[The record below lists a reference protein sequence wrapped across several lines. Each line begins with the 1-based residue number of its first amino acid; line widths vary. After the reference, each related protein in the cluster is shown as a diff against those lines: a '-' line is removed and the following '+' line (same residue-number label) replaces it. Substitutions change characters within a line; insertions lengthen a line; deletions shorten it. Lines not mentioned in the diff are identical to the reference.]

1 MKRLILVFLLVP
13 TMLHAQQAFK
23 FDSLKVFDGA
33 DTVRI
38 ACKSSLIYFPKGF
51 TLIAN
56 DSRVYTYLLPGSEF
70 HNTQYLAFYD
80 TGSLL
85 EDTTSFNPVVI
96 YQNKFKNTQVA
107 QYIVNGNIALRKRNN
122 TGIIFY

>member
-1 MKRLILVFLLVP
+1 MKKFLAILFLMNTAYAL
-13 TMLHAQQAFK
+13 QAYK
-23 FDSLKVFDGA
+23 FDSLKVFDAA
-33 DTVRI
+33 DTIRI

-51 TLIAN
+51 TLIAS

-70 HNTQYLAFYD
+70 HNTQYLAFHD

-96 YQNKFKNTQVA
+96 YQNKFKNTQIA
-107 QYIVNGNIALRKRNN
+107 QYIVNGKIAFKKRNN
-122 TGIIFY
+122 TGVIFY

>member
-1 MKRLILVFLLVP
+1 MKKVILLLFIPFNMVV
-13 TMLHAQQAFK
+13 AQQAYK

-33 DTVRI
+33 DTIRI
-38 ACKSSLIYFPKGF
+38 ACKTSIIYYPKGF
-51 TLIAN
+51 TLISN

-85 EDTTSFNPVVI
+85 QDTTSFNPVVI
-96 YQNKFKNTQVA
+96 YQNKFKNTQLA

-122 TGIIFY
+122 SGIIFY

>member
-1 MKRLILVFLLVP
+1 MVV
-13 TMLHAQQAFK
+13 AQQAYK

-33 DTVRI
+33 DTIRI
-38 ACKSSLIYFPKGF
+38 ACKTSIIYYPKGF
-51 TLIAN
+51 TLISN

-85 EDTTSFNPVVI
+85 QDTTSFNPVVI
-96 YQNKFKNTQVA
+96 YQNKFKNTQLA

-122 TGIIFY
+122 SGIIFY

>member
-1 MKRLILVFLLVP
+1 MKKVLAILFLLN
-13 TMLHAQQAFK
+13 TAYAQQAYK

-51 TLIAN
+51 TLIASDN
-56 DSRVYTYLLPGSEF
+56 RVYTYLLPGSEF

-107 QYIVNGNIALRKRNN
+107 QYIIDGKIALRKRNN
-122 TGIIFY
+122 SGIIFY

>member
-1 MKRLILVFLLVP
+1 MKKILSILFVLN
-13 TMLHAQQAFK
+13 TAYAQQAYK

-51 TLIAN
+51 TLIAS

-96 YQNKFKNTQVA
+96 YQSKFKNTQVA
-107 QYIVNGNIALRKRNN
+107 QYIVNGKIALRKRNN

>member
-1 MKRLILVFLLVP
+1 MKKFLAILFLMN
-13 TMLHAQQAFK
+13 TAYAQQAYK
-23 FDSLKVFDGA
+23 FDSLKVFDA
-33 DTVRI
+33 TDTIRI

-51 TLIAN
+51 TLIAS

-70 HNTQYLAFYD
+70 YNTQYLAFHD

-96 YQNKFKNTQVA
+96 YQNKFKNTQIA
-107 QYIVNGNIALRKRNN
+107 QYIVNGKIAFKKRNN
-122 TGIIFY
+122 TGVIFF